1 MESERGGKEDN
12 IKIIK
17 GIGEV
22 KEKKI
27 KEKGIYNL
35 EKIDEWKKKDIEKD
49 EKYMELEG
57 RIEREEWVGK
67 ERKIEEGKENEFEKR
82 VEEGDV
88 K

>member
-1 MESERGGKEDN
+1 
-12 IKIIK
+12 
-17 GIGEV
+17 
-22 KEKKI
+22 
-27 KEKGIYNL
+27 
-35 EKIDEWKKKDIEKD
+35 
-49 EKYMELEG
+49 MELEG